1 MKDKNYYKETERLSL
16 ADTRGPTQDP
26 SGSAGEQVRLR
37 ALALFIIRST
47 AEKHGG
53 TAQIDLAT
61 DSINIDIPEKE
72 KAACVREIE
81 AQLRAIGPQPE
92 SAGQAS
98 PAVSCS

>member
-1 MKDKNYYKETERLSL
+1 MKDENYYNTTERLSL
-16 ADTRGPTQDP
+16 AGARGPTHDP
-26 SGSAGEQVRLR
+26 SCTAGEQVRLR

-92 SAGQAS
+92 SSVQS
-98 PAVSCS
+98 SCAVSCS